1 MKQFNGL
8 NKLFAGALIS
18 AGLLTNVTIADDR
31 YNDRSSHGYEGQV
44 HYHQS
49 KPVHIYDP
57 HDQNFRNNHQ
67 FKVFIE
73 IEAGKKGR
81 AEKLEYLTI
90 ETIADNL
97 PYGVQLVRDPHYADL
112 VIRARERDYDVNF
125 RITDVDRKNKKY
137 KKRFRYNAG
146 YSNGCGGLYRAHYRK
161 VEERGTGYY
170 DYGISIRMKGYGRD
184 RINISGRVR
193 EKYSYGTDLKAQTT
207 GCGLQPTNIYPSG
220 KVARLFERAHPSY
233 RRDVRRELRREAAC
247 DLGLKIAY
255 TIKGKANHY
264 YEDLANRY
272 NRQNYENS
280 GYSEYDDPYYGNKK
294 GHHKRR

>member
-1 MKQFNGL
+1 MKRIDIL
-8 NKLFAGALIS
+8 YKLFTGTLISTGLIAGAAL
-18 AGLLTNVTIADDR
+18 ADDR
-31 YNDRSSHGYEGQV
+31 YKDRTSRGYEGQV
-44 HYHQS
+44 RYQQS

-57 HDQNFRNNHQ
+57 HNQNFRDNHQ
-67 FKVFIE
+67 FKVFIDV
-73 IEAGKKGR
+73 EAGRKGHSD
-81 AEKLEYLTI
+81 KLEYLTI

-125 RITDVDRKNKKY
+125 RITDVDRKDKKY
-137 KKRFRYNAG
+137 KKRFRYNTG

-161 VEERGTGYY
+161 IEERGTGYY
-170 DYGISIRMKGYGRD
+170 NYGLRIRMKGYGRD

-193 EKYSYGTDLKAQTT
+193 ERYSYGADLRAQTT
-207 GCGLQPTNIYPSG
+207 KCGLQPTNIYPSG
-220 KVARLFERAHPSY
+220 KVARLFERAHPNY

-264 YEDLANRY
+264 YEDLAKRY
-272 NRQNYENS
+272 NRQNYEHS
-280 GYSEYDDPYYGNKK
+280 DYLEYDDPHYGNKK